1 MGHMTEEFDFTA
13 EELDTDV
20 VEEFYNAFHD
30 RATGRFTFAKGGK
43 KGKIHVPFSEASR
56 RSYAI
61 AKSLSAARK
70 SKEYKTARKNISGS
84 WADREKG
91 QGGLRGVKGT
101 GSKKADAARAA
112 NAVKGAKTRT
122 VGNPNKDKSEPLK
135 GAYKVTGNK
144 SQDAI
149 NITRLDRGSPERA
162 KAVKAFEKHYG
173 GK

>member
-1 MGHMTEEFDFTA
+1 MTEEFDFTA

-30 RATGRFTFAKGGK
+30 KSTGRFTFAKGGK
-43 KGKIHVPFSEASR
+43 KGKLHVPFSEASR

-61 AKSLSAARK
+61 AKSLGAARK
-70 SKEYKTARKNISGS
+70 SKEYKTAQARAKGS

-91 QGGLRGVKGT
+91 QGGMRGVKGYN
-101 GSKKADAARAA
+101 SKKADTARAA
-112 NAVKGAKTRT
+112 NAKKGAMTKK
-122 VGNPNKDKSEPLK
+122 GNPNKDGSEALK
-135 GAYKVTGNK
+135 GAYKITGNK
-144 SQDAI
+144 TQDAI

-162 KAVKAFEKHYG
+162 KAVKAFEKAHG